1 MRTEEKGGR
10 FHSPFGPT
18 RPLFLY
24 TKNHTFGVLLS
35 AAGTCIMVVRKG
47 GDNSD
52 LRQEDGMPVQDLFV
66 AQAKHEQLQEEKA
79 IVRAVIRYFEKA
91 APHSHASGAD
101 MESSIVNALH
111 RYFQGS
117 K

>member
-1 MRTEEKGGR
+1 MM
-10 FHSPFGPT
+10 P
-18 RPLFLY
+18 
-24 TKNHTFGVLLS
+24 
-35 AAGTCIMVVRKG
+35 VRKDG

-52 LRQEDGMPVQDLFV
+52 LRQEDEMPVQDLFV
-66 AQAKHEQLQEEKA
+66 AQAKHEKLQEEKA

-91 APHSHASGAD
+91 APHSHASGAG

-111 RYFQGS
+111 RYFQGC

>member
-1 MRTEEKGGR
+1 
-10 FHSPFGPT
+10 
-18 RPLFLY
+18 
-24 TKNHTFGVLLS
+24 
-35 AAGTCIMVVRKG
+35 
-47 GDNSD
+47 
-52 LRQEDGMPVQDLFV
+52 MPIQDLF
-66 AQAKHEQLQEEKA
+66 ASQAKHEKLQEEKA

-91 APHSHASGAD
+91 APRSHASGAD

>member
-1 MRTEEKGGR
+1 MM
-10 FHSPFGPT
+10 P
-18 RPLFLY
+18 
-24 TKNHTFGVLLS
+24 
-35 AAGTCIMVVRKG
+35 VRKEW

-52 LRQEDGMPVQDLFV
+52 LRQEDEMPVQDLFV
-66 AQAKHEQLQEEKA
+66 AQAKHEKLQEEKA
-79 IVRAVIRYFEKA
+79 IVRAVIRYFEKGT
-91 APHSHASGAD
+91 PRRNASGAG

>member
-1 MRTEEKGGR
+1 
-10 FHSPFGPT
+10 
-18 RPLFLY
+18 
-24 TKNHTFGVLLS
+24 
-35 AAGTCIMVVRKG
+35 
-47 GDNSD
+47 
-52 LRQEDGMPVQDLFV
+52 MPIQDLF
-66 AQAKHEQLQEEKA
+66 ASQAKHEKLQEEKA

-91 APHSHASGAD
+91 APHGHASGAD

>member
-1 MRTEEKGGR
+1 
-10 FHSPFGPT
+10 
-18 RPLFLY
+18 
-24 TKNHTFGVLLS
+24 
-35 AAGTCIMVVRKG
+35 
-47 GDNSD
+47 
-52 LRQEDGMPVQDLFV
+52 MPVQDLFV
-66 AQAKHEQLQEEKA
+66 AQAKHEKLQEEKA